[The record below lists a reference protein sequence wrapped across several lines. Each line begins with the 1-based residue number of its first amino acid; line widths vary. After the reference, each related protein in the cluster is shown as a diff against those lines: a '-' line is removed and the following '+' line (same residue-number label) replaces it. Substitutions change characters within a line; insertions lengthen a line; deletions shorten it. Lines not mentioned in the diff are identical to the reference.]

1 MPAADTRENAIP
13 TTEDIAFAR
22 ARRKRVIGPDEDDAP
37 VAAAPAEGGGTD
49 TEMAQL
55 RAELAELRKMV
66 AGQSKAPTSAR
77 RIGDVADAEQAAEE
91 ADHKL
96 AELIDTTKLG
106 EGQFLP
112 KEGISAKAVADA
124 MAAVKKAIQQVD
136 VARCLAGIIPKT
148 HPGLRMLPADHPVFR
163 VR

>member
-22 ARRKRVIGPDEDDAP
+22 ARRKRVIGPDEDDVP
-37 VAAAPAEGGGTD
+37 VAAAPVEGGGAD

-77 RIGDVADAEQAAEE
+77 RIGDVADAEMAAED
-91 ADHKL
+91 ADQKL
-96 AELIDTTKLG
+96 AELVDTSKLG

-112 KEGISAKAVADA
+112 KQGVSEKAVTEAI
-124 MAAVKKAIQQVD
+124 AALKKAVQQVD
-136 VARCLAGIIPKT
+136 IARCLAGIIPKT